1 MIDTPIT
8 TRDELLQEH
17 GDQKFVGEA
26 LAGMRMLNQ
35 FLNKGALCVGVTIS
49 VLAARQEIR
58 ADVAVVIG
66 ATAGLAAVGMNAVTQ
81 YRSPGLR
88 RRHVERNRRIHEFL
102 QSHSQAD
109 DQIFFREHKI
119 DVSAITLREF
129 SPFSD
134 EPSETSQRL
143 KTMAMEIT
151 QTVTTF
157 LASLFS

>member
-88 RRHVERNRRIHEFL
+88 RRHVERNRRIHEFFANIKSTCRRL
-102 QSHSQAD
+102 RCANFHLFPTSQAK
-109 DQIFFREHKI
+109 RHN
-119 DVSAITLREF
+119 V
-129 SPFSD
+129 
-134 EPSETSQRL
+134 
-143 KTMAMEIT
+143 
-151 QTVTTF
+151 
-157 LASLFS
+157 